1 MLRLIAAGSIAIAAA
16 SAASAQEG
24 GPFVPAAPADGYAAF
39 APEASHVVEPGA
51 PGPAS
56 LTLDEALH
64 CHAVGASLE
73 RRAEDEAGMG
83 AWLAEGFEARLS
95 EARFANEAEAEALG
109 AITLASVSGYT
120 RAELAAEIDSCA
132 QALDGAAP
140 EGGATSAS

>member
-24 GPFVPAAPADGYAAF
+24 GTFVPAAPADGYAAF
-39 APEASHVVEPGA
+39 APEAAHVVEPGV
-51 PGPAS
+51 PGPSS

-64 CHAVGASLE
+64 CHAVGTSLE
-73 RRAEDEAGMG
+73 RRAEDDAGIG
-83 AWLAEGFEARLS
+83 AWLAEGFDARLG
-95 EARFANEAEAEALG
+95 EARFADEPESEALG
-109 AITLASVSGYT
+109 AVTLAYVSGYT
-120 RAELAAEIDSCA
+120 RAELAAEIDACA